1 MPDPEAQ
8 FLSLLRH
15 EAAPYLFWRSPEGD
29 TLAAAGLR
37 RRFEPARSGEWREW
51 ATDQLDAEP
60 DVPLIVLAFF
70 DPAASA
76 AEEWSGFPPIQ
87 YYQPAIA
94 IQQRHGESRQWGDA
108 SRLSRILRDGQDAV
122 GASGSPTVDE
132 WDDEAFRVRVAHALG
147 LLQRGK
153 LEKVVLARK
162 ARIRLTRPFDLPRTL
177 HAMRQQ
183 RHAFSICYSPDG
195 ARFFLSATPER
206 LGRVEGGH
214 FLGMALAGTV
224 PSEGRKEGRD
234 LLNDAK
240 EQTEHAYV
248 VRMIGTAA
256 TRFATDIAI
265 EEPGTLELPHV
276 THIMTRISAQ
286 LCPDCD
292 LRHVIASLHPTP
304 AVAGTPRTDALAL
317 IAALEPFN
325 RGLYAGCVGWFSP
338 LGDGDAAVT
347 IRSAMVCGEEAIVWS
362 GAGIVSDSDAAAEER
377 ETRAK
382 MQTMLDILG
391 A

>member
-15 EAAPYLFWRSPEGD
+15 EAAPYFFWRSPEGD

-37 RRFEPARSGEWREW
+37 RRFEPARPGEWREW
-51 ATDQLDAEP
+51 ATDRLDAEP
-60 DVPLIVLAFF
+60 DVPLIVLAYF
-70 DPAASA
+70 DPAAGA
-76 AEEWSGFPPIQ
+76 AEEWSGFPPVQ
-87 YYQPAIA
+87 YYQPTIA
-94 IQQRHGESRQWGDA
+94 IQQRRGETRQWGDA
-108 SRLSRILRDGQDAV
+108 SRLSRILRDGQEAA
-122 GASGSPTVDE
+122 GACGSPTVDE
-132 WDDEAFRVRVAHALG
+132 WDTEAFRVRVAHALG
-147 LLQRGK
+147 LLQSGT

-162 ARIRLTRPFDLPRTL
+162 ARIRMPRPFDLTRTL

-183 RHAFSICYSPDG
+183 SHAFSICYSPDG

-206 LGRVEGGH
+206 LGRVEGGR

-224 PSEGRKEGRD
+224 PRAGRQEGHN

-248 VRMIGTAA
+248 VRMIGSAA

-265 EEPGTLELPHV
+265 DEPRSLELPHV

-286 LCPDCD
+286 LRPDCD
-292 LRHVIASLHPTP
+292 LRHVIATLHPTP

-347 IRSAMVCGEEAIVWS
+347 IRSAMVWGEEAIIWS
-362 GAGIVSDSDAAAEER
+362 GAGIVSESDAAAEER

-382 MQTMLDILG
+382 MQTMLDMLG
-391 A
+391 D